1 MSIREWV
8 KQVQIKK
15 RKLYE
20 EVIAGIEEMLQS
32 NNMQPGDRLQSEKE
46 LAQYFG
52 VSKTAVREALSA
64 LQTAGL
70 IEVKHGSGIYVRNVN
85 ERLTN
90 PLTQKL
96 LTNAD
101 NMFQILEVR
110 KGLEAEG
117 AFLAAQRAS
126 KTDIS
131 KIKGCLISLAEVI
144 DRGESSLQADYQFHD
159 AVMAATHNPAYV
171 KVFDA
176 IVGVFY
182 AGLQS
187 SGMDYGQGVNLL
199 EEHRLIYDAVKKH
212 QPEQARHLMRV
223 HLENLEN
230 TLNNLSS

>member
-8 KQVQIKK
+8 KRVQIKK

-52 VSKTAVREALSA
+52 VS
-64 LQTAGL
+64 
-70 IEVKHGSGIYVRNVN
+70 N